1 MTQRGAGW
9 DDPPTGARGKSG
21 PSRYQLEVS
30 PNGKFILQRAR
41 IYDYSWSPNGRWIAY
56 FDTEFYKAR
65 SGSVLWEMDAEEAL
79 AKVAK

>member
-1 MTQRGAGW
+1 MTRRGAGW

-30 PNGKFILQRAR
+30 PNGK
-41 IYDYSWSPNGRWIAY
+41 WIAY